1 MSVVFSY
8 LQHSQP
14 LFLDLQ
20 FLLVATDKSRIIMF
34 AANSGHQLRN
44 FYGAINDVC
53 AALVIHI
60 NVCVVNLCSQIYS
73 MQSGVVSQQL
83 VRLLHKPGSQFVH
96 LGGRDTTPGAP
107 SQGAHQDVT
116 RCGHSPFDRRSGDRK
131 F

>member
-1 MSVVFSY
+1 MNDVFSY

-60 NVCVVNLCSQIYS
+60 NVC
-73 MQSGVVSQQL
+73 
-83 VRLLHKPGSQFVH
+83 R
-96 LGGRDTTPGAP
+96 
-107 SQGAHQDVT
+107 
-116 RCGHSPFDRRSGDRK
+116 
-131 F
+131 

>member
-1 MSVVFSY
+1 MMFSHVCDT
-8 LQHSQP
+8 LN

-53 AALVIHI
+53 AALLIHT
-60 NVCVVNLCSQIYS
+60 NVCVVNLCSQIYP

-83 VRLLHKPGSQFVH
+83 VRLLHKPGSQCVH
-96 LGGRDTTPGAP
+96 LGGRDTTPCAP
-107 SQGAHQDVT
+107 SQGAHQDVE
-116 RCGHSPFDRRSGDRK
+116 RCRHSPFDRCFSDRK